1 MQEGY
6 QNARRLAIYRKLHV
20 IQYFRMERNVM
31 YMYQNN
37 QEPSVPQSQNFEA
50 YQTKAFMIND
60 IYNKYSTLI
69 GYINEN
75 V

>member
-1 MQEGY
+1 
-6 QNARRLAIYRKLHV
+6 
-20 IQYFRMERNVM
+20 MEHNVM
-31 YMYQNN
+31 YMYQIN

-50 YQTKAFMIND
+50 DQTQAFMIND
-60 IYNKYSTLI
+60 IYNNYSTLI